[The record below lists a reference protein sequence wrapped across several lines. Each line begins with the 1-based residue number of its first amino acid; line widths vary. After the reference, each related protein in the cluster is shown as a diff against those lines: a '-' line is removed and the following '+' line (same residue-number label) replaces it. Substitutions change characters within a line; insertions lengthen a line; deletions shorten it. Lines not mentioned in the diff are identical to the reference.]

1 MIGSLR
7 GRLMRKRATE
17 VLVETNGVGYEVHVA
32 INSELPGEGNEV
44 FLYIHTH
51 VREDALQLYGFMRDE
66 ERLLFSR
73 LIGVSGIGP
82 RIALATL
89 SGLSVERFAAA
100 IEGEDVAMLSRIP
113 GIGKK
118 TAQRLILE
126 LKGKLPSIVPAKDT
140 QYEDAL
146 SALLTL
152 GYKKAD
158 IVTTLDLLNKRGIK
172 DIEALIRE
180 ALKYLSEGATG
191 TSSN

>member
-17 VLVETNGVGYEVHVA
+17 VLIETNGVGYEVHVA
-32 INSELPGEGNEV
+32 INNELPGEGNEV

-73 LIGVSGIGP
+73 LISVSGIGP

-158 IVTTLDLLNKRGIK
+158 IVTTLDVLNKRGIK
-172 DIEALIRE
+172 DIETLIRE

-191 TSSN
+191 TSDN

>member
-1 MIGSLR
+1 MIGSIR
-7 GRLMRKRATE
+7 GRVIRKRPTE
-17 VLVETNGVGYEVHVA
+17 VLIEVNGVGYEVHVA
-32 INSELPGEGNEV
+32 INCELPGEGSET
-44 FLYIHTH
+44 FLYIYTH
-51 VREDALQLYGFMRDE
+51 VREDALQLYGFIREE

-73 LIGVSGIGP
+73 LLGVSGIGP

-100 IEGEDVAMLSRIP
+100 IEGEDVTVLSRLP

-126 LKGKLPSIVPAKDT
+126 LKGKLPSILAAKDA

-152 GYKKAD
+152 GYKKTD
-158 IVTTLDLLNKRGIK
+158 IIATLDALNKKGIK
-172 DIEALIRE
+172 DIEALIKE
-180 ALKYLSEGATG
+180 ALKYLSEGNSG
-191 TSSN
+191 N